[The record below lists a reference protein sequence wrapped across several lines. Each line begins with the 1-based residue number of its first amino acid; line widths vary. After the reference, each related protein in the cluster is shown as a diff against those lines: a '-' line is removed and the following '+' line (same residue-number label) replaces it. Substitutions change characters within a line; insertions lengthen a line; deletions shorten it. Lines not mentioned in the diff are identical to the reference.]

1 MTIATDTAPP
11 KAKIDW
17 TKPVLW
23 LFAAVM
29 MVLIVLPMSWLALF
43 AFTDKA
49 RHPTLQNFVTLFT
62 DPDFL
67 DPLLTTA
74 IIATTS
80 AVICCLIAAP
90 IGWLVSRTDMPGRQT
105 IRALV
110 TASFVTPPF
119 LGAVAWE
126 LLAAPNSGL
135 LNQLYRFVTGGEADA
150 YLFNI
155 YSLTGIIFVIS
166 CYTFPFVFVLVANA
180 LDNMPGE
187 LEDASAILGG
197 KAWTTARRVTI
208 PLALP
213 ALVAG
218 ALIAFL
224 QAMTLFGSPA
234 ILALPAGF
242 HTMTT
247 KIWSLFQY
255 PPKLELAAAAA
266 VPLLLLTI
274 LLLQGQ
280 KFLLGRRGFSVVGG
294 KYGAPRAIE
303 LNRWRWVALM
313 FCLIVLLSP
322 VFLPYFAL
330 LNAAFSPNATTLV
343 TPSTMTLHNI
353 VFVFTE
359 LSSTQLA
366 LKNTVILGV
375 ATATIGT
382 ILALVIAYVTTR
394 RVISG
399 HRFLGFLATAPIA
412 VPGIVLGV
420 GLFLSYT
427 RPPFVLYGTLWI
439 LLLAFLTINLPSAY
453 QQLQAAFATIHPELE
468 DASRILGATR
478 LQSLRQITAPLLRTG
493 VIATWC
499 FIFIGV
505 MRELSAAIVLFTSQT
520 KVLSV
525 LIYDLNESGDLA
537 AIAVLGI
544 AMLIITFA
552 VVLAVNRIPGFGGNA
567 TARLRNRSVKSVMRG
582 RSDEHPT
589 VMRDGLL
596 VARRWRGR
604 SSRHPTLQPIRRDL
618 GLELIE
624 RHQRRGRIH
633 NVFPLGQHRK
643 NLQIDGRRMMDH
655 VAVIIELVRDR
666 LNATEIVQAHIGEF
680 RQARKRIGREVV
692 DGLQRCGRG
701 VPHRHELQDRI
712 GRKVD
717 LERHVRI
724 VLDQADGVALER
736 LHHRRVVI
744 AFRKIPTA
752 RRIGD
757 APER

>member
-1 MTIATDTAPP
+1 MTLTTSIEAR
-11 KAKIDW
+11 KAKFDW
-17 TKPVLW
+17 TAPVLW
-23 LFAAVM
+23 LFATCLVA
-29 MVLIVLPMSWLALF
+29 LIVLPMSWLAVF

-62 DPDFL
+62 NPDFL
-67 DPLLTTA
+67 DPLFTTA

-80 AVICCLIAAP
+80 AAICCVVAAP

-126 LLAAPNSGL
+126 LLGAPNSGL
-135 LNQLYRFVTGGEADA
+135 LNQLYRAFAGADA
-150 YLFNI
+150 DPLFNI

-166 CYTFPFVFVLVANA
+166 CYTFPFIFVLVANA

-274 LLLQGQ
+274 VLLQLQ
-280 KFLLGRRGFSVVGG
+280 KFILGRRGYSVLGG
-294 KYGAPRAIE
+294 KYGAPRRIE
-303 LNRWRWVALM
+303 LKRWRWAALA
-313 FCLIVLLSP
+313 FCLLVLLNP

-343 TPSTMTLHNI
+343 TPSTATLHNI

-366 LKNTVILGV
+366 LKNTVILGT

-394 RVISG
+394 RVIAG
-399 HRFLGFLATAPIA
+399 HRVLGFLATAPVA

-439 LLLAFLTINLPSAY
+439 LLAAFLTINLPSAY

-544 AMLIITFA
+544 AMLVITFG
-552 VVLAVNRIPGFGGNA
+552 VVLAVNQIPMFGGNA
-567 TARLRNRSVKSVMRG
+567 GARLRNS
-582 RSDEHPT
+582 
-589 VMRDGLL
+589 
-596 VARRWRGR
+596 
-604 SSRHPTLQPIRRDL
+604 
-618 GLELIE
+618 
-624 RHQRRGRIH
+624 
-633 NVFPLGQHRK
+633 
-643 NLQIDGRRMMDH
+643 
-655 VAVIIELVRDR
+655 
-666 LNATEIVQAHIGEF
+666 
-680 RQARKRIGREVV
+680 
-692 DGLQRCGRG
+692 
-701 VPHRHELQDRI
+701 
-712 GRKVD
+712 
-717 LERHVRI
+717 
-724 VLDQADGVALER
+724 
-736 LHHRRVVI
+736 
-744 AFRKIPTA
+744 
-752 RRIGD
+752 
-757 APER
+757 

>member
-1 MTIATDTAPP
+1 MTTITTIATAARPRSR
-11 KAKIDW
+11 IDW
-17 TKPVLW
+17 TRPVLW
-23 LFAAVM
+23 LFAAFM
-29 MVLIVLPMSWLALF
+29 IVLIVLPMSWLAVF

-49 RHPTLQNFVTLFT
+49 RNPTLQNFVTLFT
-62 DPDFL
+62 DPAFL

-80 AVICCLIAAP
+80 AVICCLVAAP

-135 LNQLYRFVTGGEADA
+135 LNQLYRYLTGAEDP
-150 YLFNI
+150 LFDI
-155 YSLTGIIFVIS
+155 YSLTGLIFVIS

-294 KYGAPRAIE
+294 KYGAPRQVE
-303 LNRWRWVALM
+303 MKGWRWAALA
-313 FCLIVLLSP
+313 FCLIVLLNP

-343 TPSTMTLHNI
+343 TPSTATLHNI

-366 LKNTVILGV
+366 LKNTVILG
-375 ATATIGT
+375 ASTATIGT

-394 RVISG
+394 RVIAS
-399 HRFLGFLATAPIA
+399 HRLLGFLATAPVA

-478 LQSLRQITAPLLRTG
+478 LQALRQITAPLLRTG

-537 AIAVLGI
+537 AISVLGI
-544 AMLIITFA
+544 AMLVITFA
-552 VVLAVNRIPGFGGNA
+552 VVLAVNRIPVFGGGA
-567 TARLRNRSVKSVMRG
+567 AARLRNS
-582 RSDEHPT
+582 
-589 VMRDGLL
+589 
-596 VARRWRGR
+596 
-604 SSRHPTLQPIRRDL
+604 
-618 GLELIE
+618 
-624 RHQRRGRIH
+624 
-633 NVFPLGQHRK
+633 
-643 NLQIDGRRMMDH
+643 
-655 VAVIIELVRDR
+655 
-666 LNATEIVQAHIGEF
+666 
-680 RQARKRIGREVV
+680 
-692 DGLQRCGRG
+692 
-701 VPHRHELQDRI
+701 
-712 GRKVD
+712 
-717 LERHVRI
+717 
-724 VLDQADGVALER
+724 
-736 LHHRRVVI
+736 
-744 AFRKIPTA
+744 
-752 RRIGD
+752 
-757 APER
+757 

>member
-1 MTIATDTAPP
+1 MTLTTTDAP
-11 KAKIDW
+11 KTKIDW

-23 LFAAVM
+23 LVAACLI
-29 MVLIVLPMSWLALF
+29 VLIVLPLSWLAVF
-43 AFTDKA
+43 SFTDRA

-62 DPDFL
+62 NPDFL

-80 AVICCLIAAP
+80 AVICCIVAAP
-90 IGWLVSRTDMPGRQT
+90 IGWLVSRTDMPGRQI

-135 LNQLYRFVTGGEADA
+135 LNQLYRFVSGAESDA
-150 YLFNI
+150 HLFDI

-255 PPKLELAAAAA
+255 PPKPELAAAAA
-266 VPLLLLTI
+266 VPLLLLTV

-280 KFLLGRRGFSVVGG
+280 KFLLGRRGYSVVGG
-294 KYGAPRAIE
+294 KYGAPRLVE
-303 LNRWRWVALM
+303 MKGWRWAALA
-313 FCLIVLLSP
+313 FCLIVLLNP

-343 TPSTMTLHNI
+343 MPSTFTLHNI

-366 LKNTVILGV
+366 LKNTVILGA

-394 RVISG
+394 RVIGGS
-399 HRFLGFLATAPIA
+399 RVFGFLATAPVA

-439 LLLAFLTINLPSAY
+439 LLIAFLTINLPSAY

-544 AMLIITFA
+544 AMLVITFA
-552 VVLAVNRIPGFGGNA
+552 VVLAVNRIPMFGGSA
-567 TARLRNRSVKSVMRG
+567 GARLRNS
-582 RSDEHPT
+582 
-589 VMRDGLL
+589 
-596 VARRWRGR
+596 
-604 SSRHPTLQPIRRDL
+604 
-618 GLELIE
+618 
-624 RHQRRGRIH
+624 
-633 NVFPLGQHRK
+633 
-643 NLQIDGRRMMDH
+643 
-655 VAVIIELVRDR
+655 
-666 LNATEIVQAHIGEF
+666 
-680 RQARKRIGREVV
+680 
-692 DGLQRCGRG
+692 
-701 VPHRHELQDRI
+701 
-712 GRKVD
+712 
-717 LERHVRI
+717 
-724 VLDQADGVALER
+724 
-736 LHHRRVVI
+736 
-744 AFRKIPTA
+744 
-752 RRIGD
+752 
-757 APER
+757 

>member
-1 MTIATDTAPP
+1 
-11 KAKIDW
+11 
-17 TKPVLW
+17 
-23 LFAAVM
+23 
-29 MVLIVLPMSWLALF
+29 MSWLAVF
-43 AFTDKA
+43 AFTDRA

-62 DPDFL
+62 NPDFL

-80 AVICCLIAAP
+80 SVICCLVAAP
-90 IGWLVSRTDMPGRQT
+90 IGWLVSRTDMPGRQI

-135 LNQLYRFVTGGEADA
+135 LNQLYRSMAGADA
-150 YLFNI
+150 DALFNI

-280 KFLLGRRGFSVVGG
+280 KFLLGRRGYSVLGG
-294 KYGAPRAIE
+294 KYGAPRLVE
-303 LNRWRWVALM
+303 LKRWRWAALA
-313 FCLIVLLSP
+313 FCLIVLLNP

-343 TPSTMTLHNI
+343 TPSTFTLHNI

-366 LKNTVILGV
+366 LKNTVILGA

-382 ILALVIAYVTTR
+382 ILALVIAYVTMR
-394 RVISG
+394 RAIRGYRV
-399 HRFLGFLATAPIA
+399 FGFLATAPVA

-439 LLLAFLTINLPSAY
+439 LLIAFLTINLPSAY

-537 AIAVLGI
+537 AISVLGI
-544 AMLIITFA
+544 AMLVITFT
-552 VVLAVNRIPGFGGNA
+552 VVLAVNRIPMFGGGA
-567 TARLRNRSVKSVMRG
+567 AARLRNS
-582 RSDEHPT
+582 
-589 VMRDGLL
+589 
-596 VARRWRGR
+596 
-604 SSRHPTLQPIRRDL
+604 
-618 GLELIE
+618 
-624 RHQRRGRIH
+624 
-633 NVFPLGQHRK
+633 
-643 NLQIDGRRMMDH
+643 
-655 VAVIIELVRDR
+655 
-666 LNATEIVQAHIGEF
+666 
-680 RQARKRIGREVV
+680 
-692 DGLQRCGRG
+692 
-701 VPHRHELQDRI
+701 
-712 GRKVD
+712 
-717 LERHVRI
+717 
-724 VLDQADGVALER
+724 
-736 LHHRRVVI
+736 
-744 AFRKIPTA
+744 
-752 RRIGD
+752 
-757 APER
+757 

>member
-1 MTIATDTAPP
+1 MTLTTSIEAR
-11 KAKIDW
+11 KAKLDW
-17 TKPVLW
+17 TAPVLW
-23 LFAAVM
+23 LFAASLVA
-29 MVLIVLPMSWLALF
+29 LIVLPMSWLAVF

-62 DPDFL
+62 NPDFL
-67 DPLLTTA
+67 DPLFTTA

-80 AVICCLIAAP
+80 AAICCVVAAP

-135 LNQLYRFVTGGEADA
+135 LNQLYRAFAGADA
-150 YLFNI
+150 DPLFNI

-166 CYTFPFVFVLVANA
+166 CYTFPFIFVLVANA

-274 LLLQGQ
+274 VLLQLQ
-280 KFLLGRRGFSVVGG
+280 KFILGRRGYSVLGG
-294 KYGAPRAIE
+294 KYGAPRRIE
-303 LNRWRWVALM
+303 LKRWRWAALA
-313 FCLIVLLSP
+313 FCLLVLLNP

-343 TPSTMTLHNI
+343 TPSTATLHNI

-366 LKNTVILGV
+366 LKNTVILGT

-394 RVISG
+394 RVIAG
-399 HRFLGFLATAPIA
+399 HRVLGFLATAPVA

-439 LLLAFLTINLPSAY
+439 LLAAFLTINLPSAY

-544 AMLIITFA
+544 AMLVITFG
-552 VVLAVNRIPGFGGNA
+552 VVLAVNQIPMFGGNA
-567 TARLRNRSVKSVMRG
+567 GARLRNS
-582 RSDEHPT
+582 
-589 VMRDGLL
+589 
-596 VARRWRGR
+596 
-604 SSRHPTLQPIRRDL
+604 
-618 GLELIE
+618 
-624 RHQRRGRIH
+624 
-633 NVFPLGQHRK
+633 
-643 NLQIDGRRMMDH
+643 
-655 VAVIIELVRDR
+655 
-666 LNATEIVQAHIGEF
+666 
-680 RQARKRIGREVV
+680 
-692 DGLQRCGRG
+692 
-701 VPHRHELQDRI
+701 
-712 GRKVD
+712 
-717 LERHVRI
+717 
-724 VLDQADGVALER
+724 
-736 LHHRRVVI
+736 
-744 AFRKIPTA
+744 
-752 RRIGD
+752 
-757 APER
+757 

>member
-1 MTIATDTAPP
+1 MTIAITATASP
-11 KAKIDW
+11 KSRLDW
-17 TKPVLW
+17 TRPVLW
-23 LFAAVM
+23 LFAAFM
-29 MVLIVLPMSWLALF
+29 IVLIVLPMSWLMLY

-62 DPDFL
+62 DPAFL

-80 AVICCLIAAP
+80 AVICCIVAAP

-135 LNQLYRFVTGGEADA
+135 LNQLYRYLTKAGSDA
-150 YLFNI
+150 VLFNI

-274 LLLQGQ
+274 LLLQAQ
-280 KFLLGRRGFSVVGG
+280 KFILGRRGFSVVGG
-294 KYGAPRAIE
+294 KFDETRQVEMKGC
-303 LNRWRWVALM
+303 RWAALA
-313 FCLIVLLSP
+313 FCLAVLLNP

-330 LNAAFSPNATTLV
+330 FNAAFSPNATTLV
-343 TPSTMTLHNI
+343 TPATLTLHNI

-359 LSSTQLA
+359 LSSTRLA
-366 LKNTVILGV
+366 LKNTVILGT
-375 ATATIGT
+375 ATATVGT
-382 ILALVIAYVTTR
+382 ILALVVAYVTTR
-394 RVISG
+394 RVITGS
-399 HRFLGFLATAPIA
+399 RVLGFLATAPVA

-439 LLLAFLTINLPSAY
+439 LLIAFLTINLPSAY

-478 LQSLRQITAPLLRTG
+478 LQSLWKITAPLLRTG

-505 MRELSAAIVLFTSQT
+505 MRELSAAIILCTSQT

-537 AIAVLGI
+537 AISVLGI
-544 AMLIITFA
+544 SMLIITFA
-552 VVLAVNRIPGFGGNA
+552 VVLAVNRIPIFGGSA
-567 TARLRNRSVKSVMRG
+567 AARLRNS
-582 RSDEHPT
+582 
-589 VMRDGLL
+589 
-596 VARRWRGR
+596 
-604 SSRHPTLQPIRRDL
+604 
-618 GLELIE
+618 
-624 RHQRRGRIH
+624 
-633 NVFPLGQHRK
+633 
-643 NLQIDGRRMMDH
+643 
-655 VAVIIELVRDR
+655 
-666 LNATEIVQAHIGEF
+666 
-680 RQARKRIGREVV
+680 
-692 DGLQRCGRG
+692 
-701 VPHRHELQDRI
+701 
-712 GRKVD
+712 
-717 LERHVRI
+717 
-724 VLDQADGVALER
+724 
-736 LHHRRVVI
+736 
-744 AFRKIPTA
+744 
-752 RRIGD
+752 
-757 APER
+757 

>member
-1 MTIATDTAPP
+1 MTIATDTAPI

-29 MVLIVLPMSWLALF
+29 IVLIVMPMSWLAVY

-49 RHPTLQNFVTLFT
+49 RSPTLQNFVKLFT

-80 AVICCLIAAP
+80 ATICCLVAAP

-135 LNQLYRFVTGGEADA
+135 LNQLYRYLSRAAESDA
-150 YLFNI
+150 HIFNI

-255 PPKLELAAAAA
+255 PPKPELAAAAA

-280 KFLLGRRGFSVVGG
+280 KFLLGRRGYSVVGG
-294 KYGAPRAIE
+294 KYGAPRQIE
-303 LNRWRWVALM
+303 LNKWRWVALA
-313 FCLIVLLSP
+313 FCLIVLLNP
-322 VFLPYFAL
+322 VFLPYLAL

-343 TPSTMTLHNI
+343 TPATATLHNI

-366 LKNTVILGV
+366 LKNTVILG
-375 ATATIGT
+375 ASTATIGT
-382 ILALVIAYVTTR
+382 LLALVIAYVTTR

-552 VVLAVNRIPGFGGNA
+552 VVLAVNRIPGGNA
-567 TARLRNRSVKSVMRG
+567 AARLRNS
-582 RSDEHPT
+582 
-589 VMRDGLL
+589 
-596 VARRWRGR
+596 
-604 SSRHPTLQPIRRDL
+604 
-618 GLELIE
+618 
-624 RHQRRGRIH
+624 
-633 NVFPLGQHRK
+633 
-643 NLQIDGRRMMDH
+643 
-655 VAVIIELVRDR
+655 
-666 LNATEIVQAHIGEF
+666 
-680 RQARKRIGREVV
+680 
-692 DGLQRCGRG
+692 
-701 VPHRHELQDRI
+701 
-712 GRKVD
+712 
-717 LERHVRI
+717 
-724 VLDQADGVALER
+724 
-736 LHHRRVVI
+736 
-744 AFRKIPTA
+744 
-752 RRIGD
+752 
-757 APER
+757 

>member
-1 MTIATDTAPP
+1 MTITTTAAP
-11 KAKIDW
+11 KARIDW
-17 TKPVLW
+17 TKPVLS
-23 LFAAVM
+23 LVALCMV
-29 MVLIVLPMSWLALF
+29 VLIALPMSWLAIY

-62 DPDFL
+62 NPDFL

-80 AVICCLIAAP
+80 ALICCLVAAP
-90 IGWLVSRTDMPGRQT
+90 IGWLVSRTDMPGRRT

-135 LNQLYRFVTGGEADA
+135 LNQLYRFVTGAESDS

-197 KAWTTARRVTI
+197 KAWTTARRITI

-266 VPLLLLTI
+266 VPLLVLTI

-280 KFLLGRRGFSVVGG
+280 KFLLGRRGYSVVGG
-294 KYGAPRAIE
+294 KYGAPRQVE
-303 LNRWRWVALM
+303 LKAWRWVALA
-313 FCLIVLLSP
+313 FCLIVLLNP
-322 VFLPYFAL
+322 VFLPYMAL

-343 TPSTMTLHNI
+343 TPSTATWHNV

-366 LKNTVILGV
+366 LKNTVILG
-375 ATATIGT
+375 ASTATIGT
-382 ILALVIAYVTTR
+382 ALALVIAYVTTR
-394 RVISG
+394 RVIRG
-399 HRFLGFLATAPIA
+399 HRILGFLATAPVA

-439 LLLAFLTINLPSAY
+439 LLIAFLTINLPSAY

-537 AIAVLGI
+537 AISVLGI
-544 AMLIITFA
+544 AMLVITFA
-552 VVLAVNRIPGFGGNA
+552 VVMAVNRIPMFGGNA
-567 TARLRNRSVKSVMRG
+567 TARLRNG
-582 RSDEHPT
+582 
-589 VMRDGLL
+589 
-596 VARRWRGR
+596 
-604 SSRHPTLQPIRRDL
+604 
-618 GLELIE
+618 
-624 RHQRRGRIH
+624 
-633 NVFPLGQHRK
+633 
-643 NLQIDGRRMMDH
+643 
-655 VAVIIELVRDR
+655 
-666 LNATEIVQAHIGEF
+666 
-680 RQARKRIGREVV
+680 
-692 DGLQRCGRG
+692 
-701 VPHRHELQDRI
+701 
-712 GRKVD
+712 
-717 LERHVRI
+717 
-724 VLDQADGVALER
+724 
-736 LHHRRVVI
+736 
-744 AFRKIPTA
+744 
-752 RRIGD
+752 
-757 APER
+757 